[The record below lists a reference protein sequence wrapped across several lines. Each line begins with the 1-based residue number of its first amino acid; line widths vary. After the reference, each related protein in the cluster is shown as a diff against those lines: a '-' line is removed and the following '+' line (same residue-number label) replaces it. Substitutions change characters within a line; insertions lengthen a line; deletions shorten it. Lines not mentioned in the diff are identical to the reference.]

1 VTNGVVATEVVM
13 TEVVALRAVNIR
25 GDLEVVIVSIA
36 IEAVA
41 GVVAK
46 VKPWLTIGMYLD
58 SR

>member
-13 TEVVALRAVNIR
+13 IEVVAMRAECIR
-25 GDLEVVIVSIA
+25 GDLEVVIVSTA

-46 VKPWLTIGMYLD
+46 VKPYLTIECT
-58 SR
+58 